1 LQKAIKINTFSMRD
15 AQQFGAPRPK
25 LSRVEVYW
33 HSVSYRMLV
42 LYVLL
47 FISVVL
53 AVMYS
58 VSPGVFTG
66 ALDRLDRMVGNPTDA
81 SAPLKPGQIRFVNLD
96 GDVQV
101 KKANSVRWQQADYR
115 STLDTGDLIQ
125 TGPEGAARLSFPD
138 GTTYTVKGETLVTV
152 EENSV
157 ARDRSTEVGMQV
169 STGAVDL
176 ATPAWDSPSSKAEI
190 SFADARASVLRNS
203 RADVRSDASHTE
215 GDITILAGAAEVKQ
229 GNQTVELGKW
239 ERAAVAKG
247 ASIAKSNVLAPPDL
261 LAPLNF
267 APLIEPDPKQASIHF
282 EWAQVPDAT
291 GYTLHVSSAST
302 FNKLAAERHLST
314 NSTDVV
320 GLEAGEY
327 FWNVTAIDANKKESE
342 PSDTYKF
349 TLVAQGKTQE
359 MLLEVDQTVLH
370 GSVVEVIGRTEPGA
384 ALIINGQAVAD
395 IAADGK
401 FRFFTDPLAR
411 GSQTI
416 SITGQNRRG
425 GTATQRVQIV
435 IP

>member
-1 LQKAIKINTFSMRD
+1 MRE
-15 AQQFGAPRPK
+15 AQQSGAPRPK

-33 HSVSYRMLV
+33 HSVSYRTLA
-42 LYVLL
+42 LYILL
-47 FISVVL
+47 FVSVVL

-58 VSPGVFTG
+58 VSPGLFTG
-66 ALDRLDRMVGNPTDA
+66 ALDRLDHMVGNPAET

-115 STLDTGDLIQ
+115 TTLDTGDLIQ
-125 TGPEGAARLSFPD
+125 TGSEGAARLSYPD

-152 EENSV
+152 VENSV

-176 ATPAWDSPSSKAEI
+176 TTPAWDSPGSKAEI
-190 SFADARASVLRNS
+190 SFADARASILRNS
-203 RADVRSDASHTE
+203 RADVRSDAAHNE
-215 GDITILAGAAEVKQ
+215 GDITVVAGAAELKQ

-239 ERAAVAKG
+239 ERAAVSRDAP
-247 ASIAKSNVLAPPDL
+247 IAKSNVLAPPDL

-267 APLIEPDPKQASIHF
+267 SPLIEPDPKAASVHF
-282 EWAQVPDAT
+282 EWSQVPDAT
-291 GYTLHVSSAST
+291 SYTVHVSAAST
-302 FNKLAAERHLST
+302 FNKLAAERHVT
-314 NSTDVV
+314 ANSVDIT

-327 FWNVTAIDANKKESE
+327 FWNITAVDANKKESE

-370 GSVVEVIGRTEPGA
+370 GSVVEVIGHTEPGA

>member
-1 LQKAIKINTFSMRD
+1 MRD
-15 AQQFGAPRPK
+15 AQQFGSPRPK

-239 ERAAVAKG
+239 ERAAVTKG
-247 ASIAKSNVLAPPDL
+247 AAISKSNVLAPPDL

-267 APLIEPDPKQASIHF
+267 APLIEPDPKQASVHF

-302 FNKLAAERHLST
+302 FNKLSAERHLTT

>member
-1 LQKAIKINTFSMRD
+1 MRD

-33 HSVSYRMLV
+33 HSVSYRTLV

-53 AVMYS
+53 AVTYS

-66 ALDRLDRMVGNPTDA
+66 ALDRLDRMMGNSTGA

-115 STLDTGDLIQ
+115 TTLDTGDLIQ

-203 RADVRSDASHTE
+203 RADVRSDASRSE

-229 GNQTVELGKW
+229 GDQTVELGKW
-239 ERAAVAKG
+239 ERAAVTKG

-302 FNKLAAERHLST
+302 FNKLAAERHLTT